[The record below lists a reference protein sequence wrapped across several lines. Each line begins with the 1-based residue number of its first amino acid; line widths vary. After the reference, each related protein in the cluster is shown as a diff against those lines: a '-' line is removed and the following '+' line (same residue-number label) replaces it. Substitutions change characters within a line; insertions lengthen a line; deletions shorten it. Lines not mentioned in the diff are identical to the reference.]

1 VKYSIYKFQRFDL
14 ILPNSA
20 SLIDFYQ
27 VLLDQSNSTE
37 DRQRPR
43 AYMRTHRLLR
53 PLTTYLLD
61 SLIIPFLFF
70 TQYSIPSKSNI
81 PLDLDR
87 IYIIPLNLP

>member
-1 VKYSIYKFQRFDL
+1 VKHLIYKFRRFDL

-20 SLIDFYQ
+20 SLIDFCQ
-27 VLLDQSNSTE
+27 VLLDQLNSTK

-43 AYMRTHRLLR
+43 AYVRTHRPPR
-53 PLTTYLLD
+53 PLTTYLSD
-61 SLIIPFLFF
+61 SFIIPFFFF
-70 TQYSIPSKSNI
+70 TQRPIPSKSNI

>member
-1 VKYSIYKFQRFDL
+1 VKHSIYEFRRFDL
-14 ILPNSA
+14 ILPNST
-20 SLIDFYQ
+20 SLIDFCQ
-27 VLLDQSNSTE
+27 VLLDQSNSTK

-43 AYMRTHRLLR
+43 AYMRTYRPLR
-53 PLTTYLLD
+53 PLTTYLSD

-70 TQYSIPSKSNI
+70 TQYPVPSKSNI

>member
-1 VKYSIYKFQRFDL
+1 VKHSIYEFQRFNL

-20 SLIDFYQ
+20 SLIDFCQ
-27 VLLDQSNSTE
+27 VLPDQLNSTE

-43 AYMRTHRLLR
+43 AYVRTYRPLR
-53 PLTTYLLD
+53 PLTTYLSD

-70 TQYSIPSKSNI
+70 TQRPIPSKSYI